1 MIASHQPGRAGPG
14 LSQGA
19 LSRLRWLPFIVLAG
33 AVGIVFLGGGG
44 QDPVT
49 GQLRMV
55 WALTLMMGLALAA
68 FLEVVARK
76 SVARQRLAAG
86 FDASPEAARAILDAT
101 AELARV
107 MSLAISVFVSLLVV
121 PQTGLPGFGQQRAL
135 GLGTAAL
142 LGAIVWSVWSL
153 KSVHRR
159 LERAGQLGGLEGWNG
174 VVYSNAKDPR
184 LWVPKL
190 SGFGAT
196 LNFAHARAW
205 LILGA
210 ILLLPLGAVAVA
222 LVSVFCR

>member
-1 MIASHQPGRAGPG
+1 MIRSGHPDRAVPGP
-14 LSQGA
+14 SQGT
-19 LSRLRWLPFIVLAG
+19 LSRLRWWPFIVLAG
-33 AVGIVFLGGGG
+33 AGGIVFFVGGG
-44 QDPVT
+44 QGPVT
-49 GQLRMV
+49 GPLRMV
-55 WALTLMMGLALAA
+55 WTLTLMMGLALAA

-76 SVARQRLAAG
+76 CVARQRLAGG
-86 FDASPEAARAILDAT
+86 FDASPEAARAILDVT
-101 AELARV
+101 AGLARV

-121 PQTGLPGFGQQRAL
+121 PQTGLPGFGRQQAL

-196 LNFAHARAW
+196 LNFAHVRAW

-210 ILLLPLGAVAVA
+210 ILVLPVGAVVVA
-222 LVSVFCR
+222 LVSAFCR

>member
-1 MIASHQPGRAGPG
+1 MTASHQPGRAVPG

-19 LSRLRWLPFIVLAG
+19 LSRLRWWPFIVLAG
-33 AVGIVFLGGGG
+33 AGGIVFLGGGG
-44 QDPVT
+44 QGPVT
-49 GQLRMV
+49 GPLRMV

-76 SVARQRLAAG
+76 SVARRRLAG
-86 FDASPEAARAILDAT
+86 DFDASPEAARAILGAT
-101 AELARV
+101 AGLARV

-121 PQTGLPGFGQQRAL
+121 PQTGLPGFGRQRAL

-153 KSVHRR
+153 KSVRRR
-159 LERAGQLGGLEGWNG
+159 LERVGQLGGLEGWNG

-196 LNFAHARAW
+196 LNLAHARAW

-210 ILLLPLGAVAVA
+210 ILVLPLGAVAVA
-222 LVSVFCR
+222 LVSALCR